1 MSDHPL
7 DFEAAMSRLE
17 TLVAQMESGEL
28 TLEQSVAVFE
38 EGVTLSKQA
47 QAALQAAEQKVK
59 ILMESNGEL
68 LAEPFVADRQ
78 NHAQ

>member
-1 MSDHPL
+1 MSDNAL

-38 EGVTLSKQA
+38 EGVALSKQA

-68 LAEPFVADRQ
+68 SAEPFTPENAS
-78 NHAQ
+78 

>member
-1 MSDHPL
+1 MSDDPL

-38 EGVTLSKQA
+38 EGVTLSTQA

-78 NHAQ
+78 NDAQ

>member
-1 MSDHPL
+1 MSDNTL

-59 ILMESNGEL
+59 ILMENNGEL
-68 LAEPFVADRQ
+68 TAEPFTPENA
-78 NHAQ
+78 N

>member
-1 MSDHPL
+1 MSDNTL

-17 TLVAQMESGEL
+17 ILVSQMESGEL

-38 EGVTLSKQA
+38 EGVMLSKQA

-68 LAEPFVADRQ
+68 TAEPFVIESPSD
-78 NHAQ
+78 AQ

>member
-1 MSDHPL
+1 MSDNTL

-17 TLVAQMESGEL
+17 TLVSQMESGEL

-59 ILMESNGEL
+59 ILMESNGAL
-68 LAEPFVADRQ
+68 TAEPFTPENA
-78 NHAQ
+78 N

>member
-1 MSDHPL
+1 
-7 DFEAAMSRLE
+7 
-17 TLVAQMESGEL
+17 
-28 TLEQSVAVFE
+28 VFE

-78 NHAQ
+78 NDAQ

>member
-1 MSDHPL
+1 MSDTPI

-17 TLVAQMESGEL
+17 ALVAQMESGEL

-68 LAEPFVADRQ
+68 TVEPFVSENPSDV
-78 NHAQ
+78 